1 MDTGPI
7 HVHNPH
13 VHDQNET
20 FEEPIT
26 FLNTTKY
33 KHSSSNGN
41 TRTITEEPHLLRN
54 TFFIPF
60 PD

>member
-1 MDTGPI
+1 MFTIPWI
-7 HVHNPH
+7 Y
-13 VHDQNET
+13 DQNET

-33 KHSSSNGN
+33 KHSSSYGN

-54 TFFIPF
+54 TFFIPL

>member
-1 MDTGPI
+1 MLYGRMDTGPI
-7 HVHNPH
+7 HVHNPM
-13 VHDQNET
+13 D

-54 TFFIPF
+54 TFFIPL